1 MIRFDDGQL
10 RVLVGDALEQMRTL
24 ADGTVNTIITSPPY
38 WGLRDYGQHG
48 QLGQEPTPEGFVDA
62 MVEVFREA
70 RRVLRD
76 DGTLWLNLGDTYAKN
91 VAGESSKSLV
101 GIPWRVALALK
112 ADGWILRSDIIWAKP
127 APMPEPVKDRPT
139 KSHEYL
145 FLLAKSERYYYDA
158 EAIQEP
164 AVDPANGHRFG
175 GDKYN
180 DSDGPMNLRGSQYVN
195 TGKRNKRDVWTVPV
209 QPYAGAHFATFP
221 EDLITPC
228 VLAGAPVGGVV
239 LDPFGGSG
247 TTGLVANRHGRRAIL
262 VELNPNYAEQIL
274 TRNRQSALGL

>member
-10 RVLVGDALEQMRTL
+10 RVLVGDAREQMRTL
-24 ADGTVNTIITSPPY
+24 PDATVNTVVTSPPY
-38 WGLRDYGQHG
+38 WGLRDYGQDG
-48 QLGQEPTPEGFVDA
+48 QLGQEATPEEFIEA
-62 MVEVFREA
+62 MVDVFREA

-91 VAGESSKSLV
+91 VDGESPKSLV

-112 ADGWILRSDIIWAKP
+112 ADGWILRSDVIWVKP
-127 APMPEPVKDRPT
+127 NPMPEPVKDRPT

-145 FLLAKSERYYYDA
+145 FLLAKSERYHYDS
-158 EAIQEP
+158 EAIQE
-164 AVDPANGHRFG
+164 ATVDPANGGRFG
-175 GDKYN
+175 GEKYN
-180 DSDGPMNLRGSQYVN
+180 DSDGPIDLRGSQYVN

-209 QPYAGAHFATFP
+209 QPYVGAHFATFP

-228 VLAGAPVGGVV
+228 VLAGAPLGGVV

-247 TTGLVANRHGRRAIL
+247 TTGVVANRHGRKAIL
-262 VELNPNYAEQIL
+262 VELNPDYAEQIL
-274 TRNRQSALGL
+274 VRNRQAAMGL